1 MAQKLSR
8 FESRRKPAAPSNP
21 MILGARFAAWIFWSM
36 VAIIGVMI
44 VGAIYWLLAHPLTA

>member
-1 MAQKLSR
+1 
-8 FESRRKPAAPSNP
+8 